1 MRCRYQ
7 PNERKYDGVL
17 QRGWYRGF
25 IFNADFPVPDS
36 AVAVLG
42 LFYFMDKESSRLT
55 SLVLLLLYGRHGF
68 LMTCPREKPGSGTGI
83 EESEILYERK
93 DYYGVHDWKD
103 RKENSI
109 NFRYS

>member
-1 MRCRYQ
+1 
-7 PNERKYDGVL
+7 
-17 QRGWYRGF
+17 
-25 IFNADFPVPDS
+25 
-36 AVAVLG
+36 
-42 LFYFMDKESSRLT
+42 
-55 SLVLLLLYGRHGF
+55 
-68 LMTCPREKPGSGTGI
+68 MTCPREKPGSGTGI